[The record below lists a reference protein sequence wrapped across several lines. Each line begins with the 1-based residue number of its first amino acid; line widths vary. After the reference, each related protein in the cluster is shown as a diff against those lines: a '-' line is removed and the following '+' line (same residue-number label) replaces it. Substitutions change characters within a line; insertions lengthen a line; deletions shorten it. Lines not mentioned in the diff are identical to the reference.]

1 MNMAERAPVLL
12 SVDRLSKKFCK
23 DLKRSMLYGMVDI
36 GKDMLGIKSDPAH
49 LRKGEFW
56 ALDEVS
62 FELYEGQILSVIG
75 TNGSGKTTL
84 MRVISN
90 IFPKDKG
97 DIHQFN
103 IERVTPIF
111 ALHSGINA
119 MLSGYENIHLKGAML
134 GMTKEELAEKQDFI
148 AEFSELGSFLN
159 SPVGTYSSGMRARL
173 AYAIS
178 IATEPN
184 LFIID
189 EALAV
194 GDSAFKAKCYNH
206 LKQYVREK
214 PHRAVLYVTNRVKKI
229 LTIADRTL
237 VLHKGKLVEDTE
249 DLPGALEFYINNC
262 LQELEPHA
270 RAEHLQLIRE
280 YEG

>member
-1 MNMAERAPVLL
+1 MSERAAAIL
-12 SVDRLSKKFCK
+12 SVDKVSKKFCK
-23 DLKRSMLYGMVDI
+23 DLKQSMLYGMVDI
-36 GKDMLGIKSDPAH
+36 GREIIGMRINSAR

-62 FELYEGQILSVIG
+62 FDLYEGEILSVIG

-84 MRVISN
+84 MRLISN

-97 DIHQFN
+97 RIIKRN
-103 IERVTPIF
+103 VKRVTPIF
-111 ALHSGINA
+111 ALHSGINDV
-119 MLSGYENIHLKGAML
+119 LSGHENIMLKGSML
-134 GMTKEELAEKQDFI
+134 GMTKEELESKKDFI
-148 AEFSELGSFLN
+148 AEFSELGDSLN
-159 SPVGTYSSGMRARL
+159 APVGTYSSGMRARL

-194 GDSAFKAKCYNH
+194 GDSAFKAKCYDH
-206 LKQYVREK
+206 LKAYVKAE

-237 VLHKGKLVEDTE
+237 VLHKGKLVNDTT
-249 DLPGALEFYINNC
+249 DLSAALEFYINNC
-262 LQELEPHA
+262 LKDLPPHI
-270 RAEHLQLIRE
+270 RREHLQLIRE
-280 YEG
+280 YES

>member
-1 MNMAERAPVLL
+1 MKESASVLL
-12 SVDRLSKKFCK
+12 TVDKLSKKFCR
-23 DLKRSMLYGMVDI
+23 DLKRSLLYSMADI
-36 GKDMLGIKSDPAH
+36 GREILRRPSDPTH
-49 LRKGEFW
+49 LRKDEFW

-62 FELYEGQILSVIG
+62 FKLYEGEILSVIG

-84 MRVISN
+84 MRVISD

-97 DIHQFN
+97 EIIKHHV
-103 IERVTPIF
+103 ERVTPIF
-111 ALHSGINA
+111 ALHSGINQV
-119 MLSGYENIHLKGAML
+119 LTGHENIQLKGAML
-134 GMTKEELAEKQDFI
+134 GMGKEELEEKKQFI
-148 AEFSELGSFLN
+148 EDFSELGKFLN
-159 SPVGTYSSGMRARL
+159 APVGTYSSGMRARL

-206 LKQYVREK
+206 LKQYVKEK
-214 PHRAVLYVTNRVKKI
+214 PHRSVLYVTNRVKKI

-237 VLHKGKLVEDTE
+237 VLHKGQLVKDAT
-249 DLPGALEFYINNC
+249 DLQAALEFYINNC
-262 LQELEPHA
+262 LKDLEPHM
-270 RAEHLQLIRE
+270 REEHLQLIRE

>member
-1 MNMAERAPVLL
+1 MSEQAAAIL
-12 SVDRLSKKFCK
+12 SVDKVSKKFCK
-23 DLKRSMLYGMVDI
+23 DLKQSMLYGMVDI
-36 GKDMLGIKSDPAH
+36 GREIIGMEINAAR

-62 FELYEGQILSVIG
+62 FDLYEGEILSVIG

-84 MRVISN
+84 MRLISN

-97 DIHQFN
+97 RI
-103 IERVTPIF
+103 IKRKVKRVTPIF
-111 ALHSGINA
+111 ALHSGINDV
-119 MLSGYENIHLKGAML
+119 LSGHENIMLKGSML
-134 GMTKEELAEKQDFI
+134 GMTKEELEGKKDFI
-148 AEFSELGSFLN
+148 AEFSELGDSLN
-159 SPVGTYSSGMRARL
+159 APVGTYSSGMRARL

-194 GDSAFKAKCYNH
+194 GDSAFKAKCYDH
-206 LKQYVREK
+206 LKGYVKAE

-237 VLHKGKLVEDTE
+237 VLHKGKLINDTT
-249 DLPGALEFYINNC
+249 DLSAALEFYINNC
-262 LQELEPHA
+262 LKDLPPHI
-270 RAEHLQLIRE
+270 RREHLQLIRE
-280 YEG
+280 YES

>member
-1 MNMAERAPVLL
+1 MAAQASVLL
-12 SVDRLSKKFCK
+12 SVEGLSKKFCK

-36 GKDMLGIKSDPAH
+36 SRDMLG
-49 LRKGEFW
+49 LRSRSGCLRRGEFW
-56 ALDEVS
+56 AIDEVS
-62 FELYEGQILSVIG
+62 FDLYEGQILAVIG

-84 MRVISN
+84 MRLISD

-97 DIHQFN
+97 AIKKQG

-111 ALHSGINA
+111 ALHSGINQ
-119 MLSGYENIHLKGAML
+119 MLSGYENIRLKGAML
-134 GMTKEELAEKQDFI
+134 GMSKEEIEQKSSFI
-148 AEFSELGSFLN
+148 AEFSELGSFLKA
-159 SPVGTYSSGMRARL
+159 PVGTYSSGMRARL

-184 LFIID
+184 IFIID

-206 LKQYVREK
+206 LKQYVK
-214 PHRAVLYVTNRVKKI
+214 QQPGRAVIYVTNRVKKI
-229 LTIADRTL
+229 LTVADRSL
-237 VLHKGKLVEDTE
+237 VLHKGQLVKDTE
-249 DLPGALEFYINNC
+249 DVAEALEFYINHC
-262 LQELEPHA
+262 LQDLEPHA